1 MWWDSGFGVYVCVY
15 SHFSKDPEA
24 TTCLYPQLQHFTLPL
39 FTNHCWLL
47 SHPSSLYTSYLTSL
61 LSDVGSRPQKGQ
73 QFLSFPCSTSTSSP
87 WSYVDPDV
95 SISNLS
101 FLTLR
106 HIIWKQTVMWFERTD
121 STTKTKSRK
130 INIQHCK
137 STVSFITSSHKTGQ
151 NRCLSSSRHFVR
163 LEHLGV
169 LWRKMTF
176 LTKASCLYST
186 PWDLTWLNPTGI
198 WTWPCVLLLQRL
210 LSAFP
215 DALPPPPSVLARDSH
230 WWEHYISQGKCPKG
244 GFSVLVTSFCGR
256 AWNWSI
262 TAQNQT
268 LWPSLHQPSH

>member
-1 MWWDSGFGVYVCVY
+1 MNWWVWRFSICDETLGLGCTCVY
-15 SHFSKDPEA
+15 SNFSKDPEA

-47 SHPSSLYTSYLTSL
+47 SHPSSLYTSYLTSP
-61 LSDVGSRPQKGQ
+61 LSDVGCRPQKGQ
-73 QFLSFPCSTSTSSP
+73 QFLSLPCSTSSSSP

-130 INIQHCK
+130 LTS
-137 STVSFITSSHKTGQ
+137 STVRAPCRFYH
-151 NRCLSSSRHFVR
+151 
-163 LEHLGV
+163 
-169 LWRKMTF
+169 RKMTL

-230 WWEHYISQGKCPKG
+230 WWEHYISQGEFENVPKVG
-244 GFSVLVTSFCGR
+244 
-256 AWNWSI
+256 
-262 TAQNQT
+262 
-268 LWPSLHQPSH
+268 SLF